1 MFSLVSSCTVLR
13 EGVGLV
19 LRQLGG
25 LDHTH
30 DLGHLLPV
38 HLVLEHHAGHTGVVG
53 NDSLGRGLGR
63 PEIVDQYLSRR

>member
-53 NDSLGRGLGR
+53 NESLGRGLG
-63 PEIVDQYLSRR
+63 ET